1 MKVKEF
7 LGYLR
12 RGQYTSFGCY
22 PLFFIADDGQ
32 ALSFKSAKENIF
44 QCARAIRDKHNN
56 GWRIVAVEVN
66 WENPALFCSH
76 SGERIESAYAEDEAT

>member
-1 MKVKEF
+1 M
-7 LGYLR
+7 GTLR
-12 RGQYTSFGCY
+12 DPMTQRRKQSTMRN
-22 PLFFIADDGQ
+22 LIFIADDGQ